1 LTAASFLDSTCEIYI
16 GGKVKKSKSFSQQ
29 QHNNNTKNN
38 TTTTQQ
44 QNNNKTTT
52 TKAKFNKLFNVIS
65 RQEQRCQ

>member
-1 LTAASFLDSTCEIYI
+1 LTAASFLDSTCEIYV

-29 QHNNNTKNN
+29 QHNN

-52 TKAKFNKLFNVIS
+52 TKATFNKLFNGIS

>member
-1 LTAASFLDSTCEIYI
+1 LTAASFLDSTCEIYNQAE
-16 GGKVKKSKSFSQQ
+16 KSKSQNPSP
-29 QHNNNTKNN
+29 NNN

-52 TKAKFNKLFNVIS
+52 TKARFNKLFNVIS